1 MHRIF
6 IAFPVSGEAH
16 EEFIRVQNEL
26 KEKNNEMKVSWTK
39 ADMAHITV
47 LFIGE
52 VEGTQVAKTEEI
64 LEKIAPTAPPFSFTL
79 SGHEVFAPNGVVV
92 VRAKASSDSAESLRL
107 RLQTEFKKEG
117 IPFDDKDWKP
127 HATLA
132 RNKLQMDLR
141 GLDALEVKPVS
152 WQVGEALL
160 MESIA
165 DRAGHEHRVLR
176 RFVFGG

>member
-1 MHRIF
+1 
-6 IAFPVSGEAH
+6 
-16 EEFIRVQNEL
+16 
-26 KEKNNEMKVSWTK
+26 MKVSWTK

-52 VEGTQVAKTEEI
+52 VEGAQVAKIEEI
-64 LEKIAPTAPPFSFTL
+64 LEKIAPAAAPFSFML

-92 VRAKASSDSAESLRL
+92 VRAKASSDSGDALRSE
-107 RLQTEFKKEG
+107 LQAALKKEG
-117 IPFDDKDWKP
+117 IAFDEKDWKP

-132 RNKLQMDLR
+132 RNKQETDLR
-141 GLDALEVKPVS
+141 GLDAVEVKPVS
-152 WQVGEALL
+152 WPVNEVLL

-176 RFVFGG
+176 KFSFGE